1 MQDGILGIMALAL
14 AYDQYDAARH
24 ANRLAIVA
32 GQGGRRSML
41 ISRRGALKGMGVA
54 GLGAAGLGAA
64 GLPLAT
70 PAISQGAIK
79 ISFTTSWIPEG
90 PNLFAYVARDKGFWK
105 RVGLDVSVARGSGS
119 GAAAQA
125 VSAGTFDFGMA
136 ATPTVIVQAAKKLP
150 ITCIGQINYDALMG
164 IGLLAGSSIKT
175 PKDLEGKK
183 LGASVS
189 SGEYPFLPLYARKAG
204 FDLAKVQLVQIDGK
218 VRERSLMEKQVDAVS
233 AFATST
239 IPSLSPL
246 GTEVRFMLFRDAGI
260 EFYGQSLTTQPQRLE
275 KDPGLCAAF
284 AAGALEAIR
293 FTMTNFDEALDIFL
307 KANSE
312 VAISSTGKDYARIG
326 LGLTNLTNLVPEV
339 KDHGFGFADPKK
351 IATMAD
357 LVVKYAA
364 GDGATLPDLNALF
377 TNRFVGNVLL
387 SADELAAAEKS
398 TAAFRKYV
406 S

>member
-1 MQDGILGIMALAL
+1 M
-14 AYDQYDAARH
+14 R
-24 ANRLAIVA
+24 V
-32 GQGGRRSML
+32 
-41 ISRRGALKGMGVA
+41 SRRGVLK

-70 PAISQGAIK
+70 PAISQGAAK
-79 ISFTTSWIPEG
+79 VSFTTSWIPEG

-105 RVGLDVSVARGSGS
+105 KTGLDVSVARGSGS

-164 IGLLAGSSIKT
+164 IGLLAGSPIKS

-189 SGEYPFLPLYARKAG
+189 SGEYPFLPLYAEKAG

-239 IPSLSPL
+239 IPSLAPL
-246 GTEVRFMLFRDAGI
+246 GTDVRFMLFRDAGI

-275 KDPGLCAAF
+275 KDPGVCAAF
-284 AAGALEAIR
+284 VAGALDAIR
-293 FTMTNFDEALDIFL
+293 FTMTNFDESLDIFL

-312 VAISSTGKDYARIG
+312 VAISSTGKEYARIG

-339 KDHGFGFADPKK
+339 KEHGFGFADPKK
-351 IATMAD
+351 VATMAD

-364 GDGATLPDLNALF
+364 GDGATRPDVEALF
-377 TNRFVGNVLL
+377 TNQFVGKVTL

>member
-1 MQDGILGIMALAL
+1 MMLH
-14 AYDQYDAARH
+14 RH
-24 ANRLAIVA
+24 INGHV
-32 GQGGRRSML
+32 GSRSMV
-41 ISRRGALKGMGVA
+41 SRRDVLKGMS
-54 GLGAAGLGAA
+54 AAGFGATA
-64 GLPLAT
+64 LSLAT
-70 PAISQGAIK
+70 PAVSQGATK
-79 ISFTTSWIPEG
+79 VTFTTSWIPEG

-105 RVGLDVSVARGSGS
+105 KAGLDVSVARGSGS

-164 IGLLAGSSIKT
+164 IGLLAGSPIKR

-183 LGASVS
+183 LGASVT
-189 SGEYPFLPLYARKAG
+189 SGEYPFLPLYAEKAG
-204 FDLAKVQLVQIDGK
+204 FDLGKVQMVQLDGK
-218 VRERSLMEKQVDAVS
+218 VRERSLMEKQVDAAS

-239 IPSLSPL
+239 IPSLAPL
-246 GTEVRFMLFRDAGI
+246 GTDVRFMLFRDAGI

-275 KDPGLCAAF
+275 KDPNLCAALVE
-284 AAGALEAIR
+284 GAMEAIR
-293 FTMTNFDEALDIFL
+293 FTMTNFDEAIDIFL

-312 VAISSTGKDYARIG
+312 VAMSSTGKEYARIG

-339 KDHGFGFADPKK
+339 KEKGFGYADPKK
-351 IATMAD
+351 VATMAD

-364 GDGATLPDLNALF
+364 GDGATRPDVETLF
-377 TNRFVGNVLL
+377 TNKFVGKITLKN
-387 SADELAAAEKS
+387 DELAAAEKNA
-398 TAAFRKYV
+398 AAFRKYV

>member
-1 MQDGILGIMALAL
+1 M
-14 AYDQYDAARH
+14 R
-24 ANRLAIVA
+24 
-32 GQGGRRSML
+32 
-41 ISRRGALKGMGVA
+41 ISRRSVLQGMGIA
-54 GLGAAGLGAA
+54 GLGSAGFGAV
-64 GLPLAT
+64 GVPLAT
-70 PAISQGAIK
+70 PAISQGATK
-79 ISFTTSWIPEG
+79 VSFTTSWIPEG

-105 RVGLDVSVARGSGS
+105 KAGLEVSVARGSGS
-119 GAAAQA
+119 GAAAQT

-164 IGLLAGSSIKT
+164 IGLLAGSLIKT
-175 PKDLEGKK
+175 PKDLEGTK

-189 SGEYPFLPLYARKAG
+189 SGEYPFLPLYAQKAG
-204 FDLAKVQLVQIDGK
+204 FDLAKVQVVQVDGK
-218 VRERSLMEKQVDAVS
+218 VRERSLMEHQVDAVS

-239 IPSLSPL
+239 IPSLAPL
-246 GTEVRFMLFRDAGI
+246 GTDVRFMLFRDAGI

-284 AAGALEAIR
+284 VAGAMEAIR
-293 FTMTNFDEALDIFL
+293 FTMTNFDEAIDIFL

-312 VAISSTGKDYARIG
+312 VAISSTGKEYARIG

-351 IATMAD
+351 VATMAD

-364 GDGATLPDLNALF
+364 GDGATRPDVDALF
-377 TNRFVGNVLL
+377 TNKFVGKVTLN
-387 SADELAAAEKS
+387 ADELAAAEKS

>member
-1 MQDGILGIMALAL
+1 
-14 AYDQYDAARH
+14 
-24 ANRLAIVA
+24 
-32 GQGGRRSML
+32 
-41 ISRRGALKGMGVA
+41 
-54 GLGAAGLGAA
+54 
-64 GLPLAT
+64 
-70 PAISQGAIK
+70 
-79 ISFTTSWIPEG
+79 
-90 PNLFAYVARDKGFWK
+90 
-105 RVGLDVSVARGSGS
+105 
-119 GAAAQA
+119 
-125 VSAGTFDFGMA
+125 MA

-164 IGLLAGSSIKT
+164 IGLLSGSPIRK

-183 LGASVS
+183 LGSSVT
-189 SGEYPFLPLYARKAG
+189 SGEYPFLPLYAEKAG
-204 FDLAKVQLVQIDGK
+204 FDLAKVQTVQLDGK

-284 AAGALEAIR
+284 VEGAMEAIR
-293 FTMTNFDEALDIFL
+293 FTMTNSDEAVDIFL

-312 VAISSTGKDYARIG
+312 VAMSSTGNGYARIG
-326 LGLTNLTNLVPEV
+326 LGLTNLTNLVPEI

-351 IATMAD
+351 VATMAD

-364 GDGATLPDLNALF
+364 GDGATRPDVDALF
-377 TNRFVGNVLL
+377 TNKFVGKVTL
-387 SADELAAAEKS
+387 SADELAAAEKN
-398 TAAFRKYV
+398 TAAFRKYI